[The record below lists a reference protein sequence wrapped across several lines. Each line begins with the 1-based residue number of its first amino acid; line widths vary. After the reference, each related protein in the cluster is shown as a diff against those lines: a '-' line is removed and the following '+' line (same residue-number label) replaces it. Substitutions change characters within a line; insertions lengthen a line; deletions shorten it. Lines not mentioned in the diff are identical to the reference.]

1 MCGTLRKTAAAVT
14 LLFCTSVFS
23 LLSAQ
28 TLVRGTVY
36 DTEKPVPMAGATVV
50 VSGKNIAAFSDAS
63 GKFEIKA
70 SPGDVL
76 HVQFM
81 GYLDSKVTVS
91 KAVHYEIVLSPDREK
106 IDEAIVT
113 ALGMKREK
121 RSLGYAATDL
131 SGDQITEVQSSN
143 WLSGLQGKVAGV
155 QFNNAA
161 SGPIGS
167 MKAVVR
173 GETSLNGNSSAL
185 FVIDGV
191 PMSSGTIANASGSTY
206 TNDDGPVD
214 FGDGA
219 TDLNPDD
226 IESVT
231 VLKGAAATALYGSR
245 AGNGAIIITT
255 KGGTTAK
262 GIGVTYSGAFTA
274 DMPGYWP
281 EFNTVYGSGIDMGK
295 KPYNFWRA
303 ELNPEGLEINYSRYA
318 FGEAYD
324 ASKLRYQYEGYDWE
338 TGEIVPTPWTY
349 KDDWYTG
356 IFRTGY
362 TWDNAVTVEGG
373 NGKGASVRASFK
385 DTRNKWILPNTGYK
399 KQSYSFSV
407 NVPVSK
413 AIKFH
418 AKVNYYRT
426 DSDNMPSSAYAR
438 NSPMYQLVWNRTN
451 VSMKEYAKEY
461 FGGHYNAETF
471 KDYAFLISHTEYYN
485 PYRVLYE
492 FTNSMDKDRVLGN
505 MGFDINLWRDKVTLS
520 LKAGADIGN
529 QFRTQRKPKYNYTY
543 PEGFYREQES
553 LQMEF
558 NSDFMLKYS
567 DAFLG
572 DRLTITA
579 GLGGN
584 HMVYN
589 VRSDKY
595 TIDKLDVEGV
605 YTIHNYPTGT
615 LPQHERA
622 RLNKVVN
629 SLYGLVSLSWD
640 NWAYLDIT
648 GRQDWSST
656 LREPFFYPSVSA
668 SLVLDKLFNFQERL
682 PAISFLKL
690 RASWA
695 NVGKDTTPY
704 ALSYSYSSS
713 QYPGG
718 YRTGNTYPDENLKPE
733 NVETWEAGLEM
744 KFLKNRIG
752 MDVAFYWSDVTNQIY
767 QLPGDYVTGAKYY
780 TYNIGLIKNRGVEI
794 ALNFVPVKT
803 RDWRWTID
811 INAARNVGVLDKMYD
826 GWDNSVPHVENY
838 ASVGQ
843 RFFVYD
849 YVGQKMGQIWAVG
862 LEKAPAGAYYYD
874 GSGNK
879 VDCAGQDVISASTG
893 LPSNSQELRCL
904 GNIHPDW
911 TGGFS
916 TSLRWKNLTF
926 GATFAAQIGGK
937 TYSVTASILGYQG
950 KLTNTLE
957 GRYDGIVAPGVNI
970 VGTDSDGNAVCRPN
984 GTVTSNIYSYYQT
997 YKASRYNF
1005 EEYIYD
1011 SSYLKLKEI
1020 RIEYRFPDSLMKK
1033 TRVLQGAS
1041 VAAYATNLFCIT
1053 EYPFYDPDTGFL
1065 SGGDIKRGVESGSF
1079 PMNRSVGVNLKLKF

>member
-14 LLFCTSVFS
+14 LLFCTSVFL

-36 DTEKPVPMAGATVV
+36 DTEEPVPMAGATVV

-303 ELNPEGLEINYSRYA
+303 ELNPEGMDINYSRYA

-451 VSMKEYAKEY
+451 VRMKEYAK
-461 FGGHYNAETF
+461 
-471 KDYAFLISHTEYYN
+471 
-485 PYRVLYE
+485 
-492 FTNSMDKDRVLGN
+492 
-505 MGFDINLWRDKVTLS
+505 
-520 LKAGADIGN
+520 
-529 QFRTQRKPKYNYTY
+529 
-543 PEGFYREQES
+543 
-553 LQMEF
+553 
-558 NSDFMLKYS
+558 
-567 DAFLG
+567 
-572 DRLTITA
+572 
-579 GLGGN
+579 
-584 HMVYN
+584 
-589 VRSDKY
+589 
-595 TIDKLDVEGV
+595 
-605 YTIHNYPTGT
+605 
-615 LPQHERA
+615 
-622 RLNKVVN
+622 
-629 SLYGLVSLSWD
+629 
-640 NWAYLDIT
+640 
-648 GRQDWSST
+648 
-656 LREPFFYPSVSA
+656 
-668 SLVLDKLFNFQERL
+668 
-682 PAISFLKL
+682 
-690 RASWA
+690 
-695 NVGKDTTPY
+695 
-704 ALSYSYSSS
+704 
-713 QYPGG
+713 
-718 YRTGNTYPDENLKPE
+718 
-733 NVETWEAGLEM
+733 
-744 KFLKNRIG
+744 
-752 MDVAFYWSDVTNQIY
+752 
-767 QLPGDYVTGAKYY
+767 
-780 TYNIGLIKNRGVEI
+780 
-794 ALNFVPVKT
+794 
-803 RDWRWTID
+803 
-811 INAARNVGVLDKMYD
+811 
-826 GWDNSVPHVENY
+826 
-838 ASVGQ
+838 
-843 RFFVYD
+843 
-849 YVGQKMGQIWAVG
+849 
-862 LEKAPAGAYYYD
+862 
-874 GSGNK
+874 
-879 VDCAGQDVISASTG
+879 
-893 LPSNSQELRCL
+893 
-904 GNIHPDW
+904 
-911 TGGFS
+911 
-916 TSLRWKNLTF
+916 
-926 GATFAAQIGGK
+926 
-937 TYSVTASILGYQG
+937 
-950 KLTNTLE
+950 
-957 GRYDGIVAPGVNI
+957 
-970 VGTDSDGNAVCRPN
+970 
-984 GTVTSNIYSYYQT
+984 
-997 YKASRYNF
+997 
-1005 EEYIYD
+1005 
-1011 SSYLKLKEI
+1011 
-1020 RIEYRFPDSLMKK
+1020 
-1033 TRVLQGAS
+1033 
-1041 VAAYATNLFCIT
+1041 
-1053 EYPFYDPDTGFL
+1053 
-1065 SGGDIKRGVESGSF
+1065 
-1079 PMNRSVGVNLKLKF
+1079 